1 MLTVYT
7 VAYYIIVFNV
17 YFDGIDAKTLRSNT
31 FIKQLL
37 FNFML
42 ASIFIAGILFF
53 NMQNIETGPFLTL
66 GDKMKTVIIGS
77 RSSWWN

>member
-7 VAYYIIVFNV
+7 VAYYIIVFNI
-17 YFDGIDAKTLRSNT
+17 YFDGIDGATLRSNT

-42 ASIFIAGILFF
+42 ASIFASGILFF
-53 NMQNIETGPFLTL
+53 NMQNIATGPFLTL

-77 RSSWWN
+77 RSSRWN

>member
-1 MLTVYT
+1 MLTIYT
-7 VAYYIIVFNV
+7 VAYYIIVFNI

-42 ASIFIAGILFF
+42 ASIFASGILFF
-53 NMQNIETGPFLTL
+53 NMQNIATGPFLTL

-77 RSSWWN
+77 RSS